1 MTDNRNHTVTMDNR
15 SNITMTGVLDV
26 VSFDMDMIVAE
37 TEMGV
42 IMLKGSNLHV
52 SKLNLQ
58 NGDLEIDGE
67 ISSLVYE
74 DNFAG
79 NRKRS
84 FFGGLFK

>member
-1 MTDNRNHTVTMDNR
+1 MMDNR
-15 SNITMTGVLDV
+15 SSITMTGVLDV

-42 IMLKGSNLHV
+42 IVLKGNNLHV
-52 SKLNLQ
+52 NKLNLQ
-58 NGDLEIDGE
+58 NGDINIDGE
-67 ISSLVYE
+67 ISSLMYE
-74 DNFAG
+74 DDFSG